1 MTATGSRDFGWMR
14 VVLDA
19 LFLEDDVST
28 SRRALTDPAD
38 RDALRARL
46 NAEAL
51 ADGRLGRIPEGDYG
65 DNLLQAILALRVKFP
80 RADAFEKLEL
90 NIRMREQRR

>member
-1 MTATGSRDFGWMR
+1 MTGTWSRNFGWMR

-19 LFLEDDVST
+19 LFLEDDASA
-28 SRRALTDPAD
+28 SRRASTDPAD

-51 ADGRLGRIPEGDYG
+51 SDGRLGRIPEGDYG
-65 DNLLQAILALRVKFP
+65 DNLLQAILALRVKFS